1 MIRFLKVTGD
11 SLAPEYRTGDFVL
24 IVKIPCILFKVRVGD
39 IVVFEH
45 PVHGTLIKRVQ
56 SIDSIACTAIALGTN
71 ERSIDSRN
79 FGPISVSSITGKV
92 IYHFSRPR

>member
-45 PVHGTLIKRVQ
+45 PVHGTLIKRVK
-56 SIDSIACTAIALGTN
+56 SIDTIAGTAIVLGTN
-71 ERSIDSRN
+71 ESSTDSRN
-79 FGPISVSSITGKV
+79 FGPVRISSFTGKV
-92 IYHFSRPR
+92 IYQFQRPR